1 MKLGFDMQEENKV
14 ESSADYPYLK
24 FESER
29 IKAIRRKCQKPLVE
43 EEPFARF
50 FLRRI
55 SVYFT
60 LVLLK
65 IGIHP
70 NIISFFSILFFLLS
84 GALLVIANPIAFLLA
99 FCFYVLGYLC
109 DCVDGEIARLKGI
122 ASKKKESFWIT
133 LSDPIRFLLL

>member
-1 MKLGFDMQEENKV
+1 MQEENKV

-70 NIISFFSILFFLLS
+70 NIISFFFYFIFFFSAVPCSSL
-84 GALLVIANPIAFLLA
+84 
-99 FCFYVLGYLC
+99 
-109 DCVDGEIARLKGI
+109 
-122 ASKKKESFWIT
+122 
-133 LSDPIRFLLL
+133 PIRSHFSLPFAFMS